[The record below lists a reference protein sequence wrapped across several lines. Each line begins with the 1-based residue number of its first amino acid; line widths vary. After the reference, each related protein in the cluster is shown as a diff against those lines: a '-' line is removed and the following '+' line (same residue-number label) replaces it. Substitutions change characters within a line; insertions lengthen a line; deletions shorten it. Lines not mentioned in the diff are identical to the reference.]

1 MPPAAPDTTVN
12 TAPSAPRESRE
23 ALEARDL
30 DDYASRYAALPF
42 EGIQVAYRRRA
53 VLEVVRES
61 GARHVIEVGCGF
73 EPLACHATDFD
84 TWTIVEPAAAFAESA
99 RKLVAADRR
108 VRVVERTIE
117 GAAADGLLA
126 GNAPDLV
133 LLSSLLH
140 EVPSPGQVLAGVRG
154 VCDVNTLVHV
164 NVPNA
169 SSLHRE
175 LAVAMGLIPA
185 VTTPSAQQVALQQSR
200 IFDAGSLEQLLR
212 DAGFAVVAAGGY
224 LLKPFTHAQMQG
236 LVEGGTIDRLMLDGL
251 FQLGKKFPALASE
264 VFVNARLRS

>member
-1 MPPAAPDTTVN
+1 MLPTAPDTT
-12 TAPSAPRESRE
+12 TSAPHEPH
-23 ALEARDL
+23 EARDL
-30 DDYASRYAALPF
+30 DDYAARYAALPF
-42 EGIQVAYRRRA
+42 EAFQVEYRRRA

-73 EPLACHATDFD
+73 EPLARHVTDFE
-84 TWTIVEPAAAFAESA
+84 TWTIVEPAAPFAAAA
-99 RKLVAADRR
+99 RKLVAANPR
-108 VRVVERTIE
+108 VRVLERTVE
-117 GAAADGLLA
+117 GAGAEGLLA
-126 GNAPDLV
+126 ANTPDLV

-140 EVPSPGQVLAGVRG
+140 EVPSPEAVLAGVRA
-154 VCDVNTLVHV
+154 VCDPDTLVHV

-185 VTTPSAQQVALQQSR
+185 VTTPSPQQLALQQPR
-200 IFDAGSLEQLLR
+200 IFDAESLERLVR

-236 LVEGGTIDRLMLDGL
+236 LVEGGTIDRLTLDGL
-251 FQLGKKFPALASE
+251 FQLGRKFPALASE
-264 VFVNARLRS
+264 IFVNARLR

>member
-1 MPPAAPDTTVN
+1 MPPTAPDTAVN
-12 TAPSAPRESRE
+12 TAASAPRESRE
-23 ALEARDL
+23 ARQARDL

-42 EGIQVAYRRRA
+42 EAIQVEYRRRA

-61 GARHVIEVGCGF
+61 RARHVVEVGCGL
-73 EPLACHATDFD
+73 EPLARYATDFQ

-99 RKLVAADRR
+99 RKLVAADHR
-108 VRVVERTIE
+108 VRVVESTIE
-117 GAAADGLLA
+117 GAAAKGLLGA
-126 GNAPDLV
+126 NAPDLV

-140 EVPSPGQVLAGVRG
+140 EVPSPEEVLAGVRG
-154 VCDVNTLVHV
+154 VCDANTLVHV

-175 LAVAMGLIPA
+175 LAVAMGLISA
-185 VTTPSAQQVALQQSR
+185 VTAPSAQQVALQQSR
-200 IFDAGSLEQLLR
+200 IFDAESLERLVR
-212 DAGFAVVAAGGY
+212 DGGFFVVAAGGY
-224 LLKPFTHAQMQG
+224 LIKPFTHAQMQG

-264 VFVNARLRS
+264 IFVNARLQ